1 MSINHRRSMSKVFCA
16 QVLLVVACAAA
27 SSFAA
32 ASDSV
37 FLRCDVEGFIALDDA
52 EKPLAETVAVEVMGE
67 DGRLNIDI
75 AGRDVAAVLMSRD
88 MENDKA
94 KMAGKNLSRDHDWYL
109 VSNVKLKDR
118 QASFETSVRINR
130 LSGAFSFTQR
140 GVIKKTQHLKIVADG
155 TCIKQEP
162 ERKF

>member
-1 MSINHRRSMSKVFCA
+1 
-16 QVLLVVACAAA
+16 
-27 SSFAA
+27 
-32 ASDSV
+32 
-37 FLRCDVEGFIALDDA
+37 
-52 EKPLAETVAVEVMGE
+52 MGE

>member
-1 MSINHRRSMSKVFCA
+1 
-16 QVLLVVACAAA
+16 
-27 SSFAA
+27 
-32 ASDSV
+32 
-37 FLRCDVEGFIALDDA
+37 
-52 EKPLAETVAVEVMGE
+52 
-67 DGRLNIDI
+67 
-75 AGRDVAAVLMSRD
+75 
-88 MENDKA
+88 
-94 KMAGKNLSRDHDWYL
+94 NLSRDHDWYL